1 MQNMYVCISRYAD
14 GQIWRAPLGS
24 EEWVQVWKFGSL
36 HARAGL
42 SSPTLARPRHWPQS
56 HPHLNTFTSGWGGRR
71 LGPLLGVGGF
81 GGQPLGKVTLTM
93 HRMLTNWPQVLTR
106 LTNWLQHFRLAKIV
120 LKHLRRYHS
129 LRSPQCGKWLVP
141 ELIEHLNS

>member
-1 MQNMYVCISRYAD
+1 MCVFPDMQTGKFEELLSGVR
-14 GQIWRAPLGS
+14 S
-24 EEWVQVWKFGSL
+24 EFKFGSL
-36 HARAGL
+36 QVCMHAQDWVHPLWPDHATDPNPIHISTPSHLDEVAGDWAPYWAWEGL
-42 SSPTLARPRHWPQS
+42 
-56 HPHLNTFTSGWGGRR
+56 
-71 LGPLLGVGGF
+71 